1 MQDRIE
7 CPENTIGVRLSM
19 KNILPSVLGGAA
31 MRLLV
36 GNTGVGRPEGRPEA
50 AVTLTAMVF
59 TQTA

>member
-19 KNILPSVLGGAA
+19 KNIFPSVLGGAV

-36 GNTGVGRPEGRPEA
+36 GNTGVGRPEGRPKA
-50 AVTLTAMVF
+50 TVTLTAVVF
-59 TQTA
+59 TH